1 MAERLLRKK
10 DFPKNYPA
18 DALRVI
24 QAMSITGLDG
34 IEIVGSQSLRSQQ
47 YAADYD
53 MIETIVSKAS
63 KPTALP
69 AFAYCFKG
77 VIMRLLK
84 LKDCYIAGIKSGA
97 VPEWEL
103 VEGRIE
109 GGRVVGFNYRRAIE
123 KLEAMDF
130 LDAAEKAEAHK
141 LLVERPTVEQWLRA
155 SQQLKF
161 HIVRWTP
168 KQVLRGSVELRDGR
182 QYTLED
188 AFQSNGRT
196 KIDVVAFI
204 QSRFTD
210 FSCIYIFKG
219 KEGIYN
225 ALGADTIKEDLLSY
239 ALDGNFFKVA
249 KRMFLLAARSGR
261 KADLLK
267 LNELLN
273 SDLGLL
279 YAILSDINTLLFLLD
294 EEKNIPIQKIRDELD
309 SFRSRVANVYSVDGA
324 NSGRVLNSLLA
335 MEQLP
340 ADSGNRNRLKASL
353 EKLAGFFEGLLG
365 QAALEGLKEQGLWE
379 LPPYYRA

>member
-1 MAERLLRKK
+1 MADVLLKKK

-24 QAMSITGLDG
+24 KAMSITNLED

-53 MIETIVSKAS
+53 MFETVSSKAS
-63 KPTALP
+63 KATALP
-69 AFAYCFKG
+69 IFVYCFKS
-77 VIMRLLK
+77 IIKRLLK
-84 LKDCYIAGIKSGA
+84 LKDCYIADIKAGA
-97 VPEWEL
+97 VPEYEL

-109 GGRVVGFNYRRAIE
+109 AGRVIGFNYKRAIE
-123 KLEAMDF
+123 RLEAMTF

-141 LLVERPTVEQWLRA
+141 LLFERPTVGQWLRA
-155 SQQLKF
+155 KDMLRF
-161 HIVRWTP
+161 HVVRWTP
-168 KQVLRGSVELRDGR
+168 KQCLRGYVELRDGR
-182 QYTLED
+182 QFTLED

-210 FSCIYIFKG
+210 FSCIYVFKG

-225 ALGADTIKEDLLSY
+225 AMGDDTIKEDILSLSL
-239 ALDGNFFKVA
+239 AGNFFKVA
-249 KRMFLLAARSGR
+249 KRMFSLAARTGR
-261 KADLLK
+261 KNDLLK

-279 YAILSDINTLLFLLD
+279 YSILSDINTMLFLLD

-309 SFRSRVANVYSVDGA
+309 AFRSRIANIYSVGEA
-324 NSGRVLNSLLA
+324 NSGRVLDSLLV

-340 ADSGNRNRLKASL
+340 ADSRGRKKLQAAL
-353 EKLAGFFEGLLG
+353 EKLSGFFDGLLG
-365 QAALEGLKEQGLWE
+365 KAALEGLKEAGLWE
-379 LPPYYRA
+379 LPPFYQA